1 VAENNDIPDELPE
14 GEQTFPREYVEKLRA
29 EAAKHRT
36 ARKEA
41 EDRAAAAEASVAGLQ
56 EQVFRFKVEQTGKLA
71 DATDLVFDAALLESD
86 EALTGA
92 VDTLLASKPH
102 LASRRVSGDVG
113 QGAGEPNPAEV
124 SLAGLLSHNA

>member
-1 VAENNDIPDELPE
+1 MADDNTPDELPE
-14 GEQTFPREYVEKLRA
+14 GDTFPREYVEKLRD

-41 EDRAAAAEASVAGLQ
+41 EDRATAAEAAVTGLQ
-56 EQVFRFKVEQTGKLA
+56 EQVFRFRVEQTGKLA

-92 VDTLLASKPH
+92 IDELLASKPH
-102 LASRRVSGDVG
+102 LASRRVSGDAG
-113 QGAGEPNPAEV
+113 QGAGEPNPGGV
-124 SLAGLLSHNA
+124 SLAGLLSVNA

>member
-14 GEQTFPREYVEKLRA
+14 GDTFTREYVEKLRA

-36 ARKEA
+36 AAKEA
-41 EDRAAAAEASVAGLQ
+41 ATARDELAGQVTGLQ
-56 EQVFRFKVEQTGKLA
+56 EQVFRFRVEQTGKLA

-92 VDTLLASKPH
+92 IDELLASKPH
-102 LASRRVSGDVG
+102 LASRRVSGDAG
-113 QGAGEPNPAEV
+113 QGAGEPNPGEV
-124 SLAGLLSHNA
+124 SLAGLLSVNA

>member
-14 GEQTFPREYVEKLRA
+14 GDTFSREYVEKLRA

-41 EDRAAAAEASVAGLQ
+41 EDRATAAEAAVTGLQ

-71 DATDLVFDAALLESD
+71 DPTDLGFDAALLESD

-92 VDTLLASKPH
+92 IDELLASKPH
-102 LASRRVSGDVG
+102 LASRRVSGDAG
-113 QGAGEPNPAEV
+113 QGAGEPNPGEV
-124 SLAGLLSHNA
+124 SLAGLLNINA